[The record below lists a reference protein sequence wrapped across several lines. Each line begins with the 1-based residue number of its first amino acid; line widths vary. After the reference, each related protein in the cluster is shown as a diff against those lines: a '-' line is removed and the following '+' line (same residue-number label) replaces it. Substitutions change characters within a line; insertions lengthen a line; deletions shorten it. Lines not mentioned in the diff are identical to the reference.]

1 MINIG
6 DRFVKADEP
15 TKVWIVTELGA
26 PISSIPHYQV
36 VREDYV
42 SRLRTL
48 SEQVLL
54 DDNFYRRI
62 DELAPFCS
70 GKIVNWMHII
80 A

>member
-15 TKVWIVTELGA
+15 TKVWVVTESGA

-42 SRLRTL
+42 SRLCTL
-48 SEQVLL
+48 SGQVLL
-54 DDNFYRRI
+54 DNSFYRRI
-62 DELAPFCS
+62 D
-70 GKIVNWMHII
+70 
-80 A
+80 

>member
-1 MINIG
+1 MLKKNNKMINIG

-15 TKVWIVTELGA
+15 IKVLVVTELGA
-26 PISSIPHYQV
+26 PISAIPHYQV

-62 DELAPFCS
+62 D
-70 GKIVNWMHII
+70 
-80 A
+80 

>member
-1 MINIG
+1 MLKKNNKIIGIG

-15 TKVWIVTELGA
+15 TKVWVVTELGA
-26 PISSIPHYQV
+26 LISSIPHYQV

-54 DDNFYRRI
+54 DSNFYRRI
-62 DELAPFCS
+62 D
-70 GKIVNWMHII
+70 
-80 A
+80 

>member
-1 MINIG
+1 MLKKNNKMINIG

-15 TKVWIVTELGA
+15 TKVWVVTELGA

-48 SEQVLL
+48 SEQMLL
-54 DDNFYRRI
+54 DSNFYCRI
-62 DELAPFCS
+62 D
-70 GKIVNWMHII
+70 
-80 A
+80 

>member
-1 MINIG
+1 MLKKKNKIISIG

-15 TKVWIVTELGA
+15 TKVWVVTELGA
-26 PISSIPHYQV
+26 SISSIPHYQV

-54 DDNFYRRI
+54 DNNFYRRI
-62 DELAPFCS
+62 D
-70 GKIVNWMHII
+70 
-80 A
+80 

>member
-1 MINIG
+1 MLKKNNKIIGIG

-15 TKVWIVTELGA
+15 TKVWVVTELSA

-54 DDNFYRRI
+54 DNNFYRRI
-62 DELAPFCS
+62 D
-70 GKIVNWMHII
+70 
-80 A
+80 

>member
-6 DRFVKADEP
+6 DRFVKVDEP
-15 TKVWIVTELGA
+15 TKVWVITELGA
-26 PISSIPHYQV
+26 PISPIPHYQV

-54 DDNFYRRI
+54 DNNFYRRI
-62 DELAPFCS
+62 D
-70 GKIVNWMHII
+70 
-80 A
+80 

>member
-6 DRFVKADEP
+6 DRFVKAEEP
-15 TKVWIVTELGA
+15 AKVWVVTELGA

-62 DELAPFCS
+62 
-70 GKIVNWMHII
+70 H
-80 A
+80 

>member
-6 DRFVKADEP
+6 DRFVKADES
-15 TKVWIVTELGA
+15 TKVWVVTELGA

-62 DELAPFCS
+62 D
-70 GKIVNWMHII
+70 
-80 A
+80 